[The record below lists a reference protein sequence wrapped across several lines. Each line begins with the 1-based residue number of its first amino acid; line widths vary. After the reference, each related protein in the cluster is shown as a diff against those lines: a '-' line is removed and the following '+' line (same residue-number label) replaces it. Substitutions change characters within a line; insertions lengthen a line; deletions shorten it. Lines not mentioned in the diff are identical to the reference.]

1 MSSPKPHRSVPVFI
15 AGLALGV
22 GATLAVQKCPPE
34 PAPADQPAP
43 VPAKPIAEKPAEPAP
58 AKAAEPAPA
67 PVAAP
72 VVPGKA
78 EPEPVK

>member
-15 AGLALGV
+15 VGFVLGV
-22 GATLAVQKCPPE
+22 GVTLAVKCPPT
-34 PAPADQPAP
+34 PAPAAQPAP
-43 VPAKPIAEKPAEPAP
+43 APAKPIAEKPADAAP

-67 PVAAP
+67 PVVAP